1 MEHAVVRSILSRSCG
16 VLLVAVLML
25 PQWLLAQGPTASG
38 QSFKEHVGATASPAF
53 LDMRAWSVGTG
64 LSHGLLGVEVIRR
77 LDIRSAIA
85 VGAGAGGL
93 GARAVVTPFERVG
106 NIHEK
111 LPYLSIEA
119 MYAPWRIGSLDAPG
133 AVGATIGLQWWG
145 GERSPFRDVGVG
157 VMTTRDGT
165 LFGRR
170 VVPTVRFA
178 VGRGR
183 PY

>member
-1 MEHAVVRSILSRSCG
+1 MPSGLLRVCG
-16 VLLVAVLML
+16 SSLATALLL
-25 PQWLLAQGPTASG
+25 PQLLLAQLPLTQEPVARNAFRREAKVTA
-38 QSFKEHVGATASPAF
+38 TPAF

-64 LSHGLLGVEVIRR
+64 ISHGLLGVEIIRR

-85 VGAGAGGL
+85 VGAGVGGV

-106 NIHEK
+106 NIHEM

-133 AVGATIGLQWWG
+133 AIGATVGLQWWG
-145 GERSPFRDVGVG
+145 GEGSPFRDVGVG

-165 LFGRR
+165 LFGKR
-170 VVPTVRFA
+170 VVPAVRLAF
-178 VGRGR
+178 GRGR